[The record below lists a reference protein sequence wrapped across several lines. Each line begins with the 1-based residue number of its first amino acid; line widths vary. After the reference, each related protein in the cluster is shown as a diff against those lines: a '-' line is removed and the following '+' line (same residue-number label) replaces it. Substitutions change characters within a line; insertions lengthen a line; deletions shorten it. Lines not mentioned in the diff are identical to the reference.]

1 MRFAL
6 SVFMLSLVC
15 PAIAQDNEQ
24 AWVIDELVSRRF
36 AEGDIQ
42 GPRFDGGDKV
52 TVVYREGTQVRIH
65 SSNGFG
71 WVADTALTTEKP
83 EISDTDLEA
92 MMERIKAM
100 NLESGGAMSQPIT
113 IGGDE

>member
-6 SVFMLSLVC
+6 SVTLFGLSC
-15 PAIAQDNEQ
+15 DCARQRTG
-24 AWVIDELVSRRF
+24 WVIDELVSRRF
-36 AEGDIQ
+36 AEEIF
-42 GPRFDGGDKV
+42 RV
-52 TVVYREGTQVRIH
+52 LVLTVETSHRGYREGTQVRIH